1 MTEQN
6 LNTSLPNFANPNEAL
21 ANSLE
26 YTLGQ
31 IKGDILKAVKR
42 KDMTSAHYYR
52 EQYEVTEAI
61 IYALR
66 NNRIAKTDKDVER
79 LVSEKVLPKQN

>member
-1 MTEQN
+1 MTKQN
-6 LNTSLPNFANPNEAL
+6 SKKNLPDNAAL
-21 ANSLE
+21 AKSLE
-26 YTLGQ
+26 CNLDQ
-31 IKGDILKAVKR
+31 IKSDMHKALMCGDKTR
-42 KDMTSAHYYR
+42 AHYYR
-52 EQYEVTEAI
+52 EQYATTETI